1 MRYMLDSDIC
11 IYLIKKRPESVIKK
25 IGESLADGI
34 VISSITLAELEFGVA
49 NSTYPEKN
57 SNALIQMLSSIDT
70 LSFDSRAAA
79 AYGPL
84 RAKLHQ
90 GGLLIGSLDMLIAA
104 HAMSLNLTLVT
115 NNVREFRCI
124 DGLKIENWVTVVAN
138 P

>member
-1 MRYMLDSDIC
+1 MRFMLDSDIC
-11 IYLIKKRPESVIKK
+11 IYLIKKRPESVIKR

-70 LSFDSRAAA
+70 LPFDSRASA

-84 RAKLHQ
+84 RAKLQQ

-115 NNVREFRCI
+115 NNVREFSRI
-124 DGLKIENWVTVVAN
+124 DSLNIENWVT
-138 P
+138 